1 MLQAK
6 GDLTEEVKSKNL
18 ELIPFEMNPGKLK
31 NLKKIMKVKWNI
43 LLFLKGLFTWFKSY
57 LINYKRNEAQIYSKN
72 WKTVL
77 ENMKND

>member
-31 NLKKIMKVKWNI
+31 NLKKIMKVK
-43 LLFLKGLFTWFKSY
+43 
-57 LINYKRNEAQIYSKN
+57 
-72 WKTVL
+72 
-77 ENMKND
+77 